1 MEMRVAGVTNDVYS
15 KPGLWAGLCLL
26 PISKKPQ
33 PLMNMGTPPPTAG
46 RGQGKGGT
54 PLCVG
59 AGVRSGVQGARGYR
73 GKGELNGQ

>member
-1 MEMRVAGVTNDVYS
+1 MEMRVAEVTNDVYS
-15 KPGLWAGLCLL
+15 KPWLWVGLCLL

-33 PLMNMGTPPPTAG
+33 PLMNMGTPPTAG
-46 RGQGKGGT
+46 RGQSKGCT
-54 PLCVG
+54 PLCEG